1 MSDSNARRVS
11 LGLPEKI
18 PVESTAT
25 RRGPARHVQVNLNQ
39 KEHGEFQ
46 VRTIVIAVAVLMGVV
61 GHAEADCKSE
71 VDQAFSKLRSGK
83 SFRLETRIVNEQQG
97 SLTMTVDYLLPD
109 RMHQR
114 VSLGDSPQKM
124 ETIAVGDKVWSNQG
138 QGWSEVPANFAEV
151 ISKQL
156 KETIAEPAKSKID
169 YECLGETTFEG
180 KPYLAYKASL
190 PAATEEQAKGD
201 AAKAPEQPNLQTLY
215 VDKTTGLPARN
226 VVTKGAS
233 ETRLFD
239 GTFST
244 PADIAI
250 NAPG

>member
-1 MSDSNARRVS
+1 M
-11 LGLPEKI
+11 
-18 PVESTAT
+18 
-25 RRGPARHVQVNLNQ
+25 
-39 KEHGEFQ
+39 
-46 VRTIVIAVAVLMGVV
+46 RTVVVAIAVLMGLA
-61 GHAEADCKSE
+61 GHAQADCKSE

-180 KPYLAYKASL
+180 KPYVAYKATL
-190 PAATEEQAKGD
+190 PSAVEEQAKGD
-201 AAKAPEQPNLQTLY
+201 QAKPKDEPNVQTLY
-215 VDKTTGLPARN
+215 VDKQTGLPARN

-233 ETRLFD
+233 ATRLFD

-250 NAPG
+250 KAPG